1 MDVYDWIADS
11 TGALA
16 GVATV
21 LLRRERSDA

>member
-16 GVATV
+16 GAATF
-21 LLRRERSDA
+21 LLRRERRAI